1 MLGHSR
7 VQAQSEGLNGADVE
21 GNPGILD
28 VVTGQVLWTL
38 VTLASPPEAAV
49 EVALLPLLPEILQP
63 GVERMERVRLANKYM
78 DILFNRTMH

>member
-1 MLGHSR
+1 M
-7 VQAQSEGLNGADVE
+7 NGADVE

-49 EVALLPLLPEILQP
+49 KVALLPLLPEILQP